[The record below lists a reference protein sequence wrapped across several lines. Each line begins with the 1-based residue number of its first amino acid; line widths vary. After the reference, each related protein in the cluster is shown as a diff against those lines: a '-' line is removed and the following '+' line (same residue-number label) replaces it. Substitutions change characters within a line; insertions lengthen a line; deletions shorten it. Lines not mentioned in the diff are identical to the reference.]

1 MMGKLACQ
9 YAIVHFRPFVETG
22 EFANVG
28 VVLLCPEARYFGFR
42 LLTRYGRVT
51 KFFHQLERRVYLEAL
66 GYFKDE
72 LQRVRA
78 LLKGG
83 PLDGRK
89 RVTEATLAHQIFAE
103 LVRRREALMR
113 FDEARLV
120 LADDPEAKL
129 QELFDFYVERNFVTK
144 AYQERLLESGVRK
157 LLFREK
163 LGERFT
169 PQKVGNA
176 DFFVRFPFV
185 HRENDHPEKI
195 IKPLHLAH
203 AESKQIIDHGGAWVD
218 KVRRLRRR
226 GFLPREVLFAVQ
238 APHEAD
244 ERRFAAYREIHDD
257 LLGCDVAV
265 IPAVEEQ
272 RIVEFARS

>member
-1 MMGKLACQ
+1 MGKLACQ

-51 KFFHQLERRVYLEAL
+51 KFFHQLERRVYLEAM
-66 GYFKDE
+66 GYFKEE
-72 LQRVRA
+72 LNRVRM

-89 RVTEATLAHQIFAE
+89 RVADVTLVHQVFAE

-113 FDEARLV
+113 FDEVRLV
-120 LADDPEAKL
+120 LADNPEAKL
-129 QELFDFYVERNFVTK
+129 KELFDFYVERDFVTK

-157 LLFREK
+157 LLFRER
-163 LGERFT
+163 LGE
-169 PQKVGNA
+169 QYMAEKVGDE

-185 HRENDHPEKI
+185 RKENDHPGKI

-238 APHEAD
+238 APQESD
-244 ERRFAAYREIHDD
+244 ERRFAAYCEIRDD
-257 LLGCDVAV
+257 LVGYQVAV
-265 IPAVEEQ
+265 IPAFQEQ
-272 RIVEFARS
+272 RIIEFART